1 MRNEKSSFP
10 VSCFKSSNLAAGLP
24 ETEEESFWFKQLVQI
39 EKDLGQSN
47 RTYMELSSEEE
58 TLVRQI
64 AATNTLASMDARVM
78 LYTAFGEEI
87 ILALPQLPSI
97 IAENIGNWNVH
108 FKNKNI
114 VKDPKVIVYPNPTTD
129 ILSIQYFPEKNIDY
143 KLQIFNSQ
151 GNLQMESSLDNK
163 KSVFT
168 LDIGNW
174 SSGLYY
180 YHIKGNSNM
189 PNVGKFTIISK

>member
-1 MRNEKSSFP
+1 MDS
-10 VSCFKSSNLAAGLP
+10 
-24 ETEEESFWFKQLVQI
+24 QI
-39 EKDLGQSN
+39 N
-47 RTYMELSSEEE
+47 RTYLDITSEEE
-58 TLVRQI
+58 ALVREI
-64 AATNTLASMDARVM
+64 AATNTLAAMDARVI

-108 FKNKNI
+108 FKNKND

-151 GNLQMESSLDNK
+151 GNLQMESSLNNK
-163 KSVFT
+163 KSLFT

-189 PNVGKFTIISK
+189 PIVGKFTIIGK